1 MEQLDSLFPPPVPVP
16 LNHCNAYQLL
26 VAVVLSA
33 QTTDGAVNKATDAL
47 FAKVKRPSD
56 MVGLGEAG
64 IYEHIKTLGLA
75 KNKSGFLFGLSVKL
89 AETPAYQ
96 DGSHV
101 PRTKEEL
108 TALPGVGDKT
118 ASVVLSQVYQVPNL
132 AVDTHVHR
140 LALRWALTKEQ
151 KNVIKVKADLEAAF
165 PETVWNKVHLQ
176 MIYFGREYC
185 FAKNHDARACPVCS
199 VVVHGKA
206 LAPEQAA
213 TASPSKGI
221 VFYKDRQAELLVSP
235 KLTMGGGVVDS
246 PVAKKK
252 TNNNNNNNNKPT
264 ATAAAAVGG
273 AKKQKKQQLIQ
284 EEEEDEEEEEQQQQQ
299 QQQQPASKKARR
311 K

>member
-1 MEQLDSLFPPPVPVP
+1 MEKPANSALKPGTARSV
-16 LNHCNAYQLL
+16 LL
-26 VAVVLSA
+26 TRSDAAPTLLHVA
-33 QTTDGAVNKATDAL
+33 DRR
-47 FAKVKRPSD
+47 KVKRPSD

-75 KNKSGFLFGLSVKL
+75 KNKSRFLFGLSVKL

-185 FAKNHDARACPVCS
+185 PAKNHDARACPVCS

-252 TNNNNNNNNKPT
+252 KTNNNNNKP
-264 ATAAAAVGG
+264 AAAAAAAAVCG

-284 EEEEDEEEEEQQQQQ
+284 EEEDDDEEEQQ